1 MIGRGPAYP
10 CKHPHFI
17 RPHAEATE
25 SAVLP
30 KGQELF
36 VFCFC
41 MSIIL
46 VQPRNVLCKVLYP
59 CYKLTATGLGM
70 AEGLYST
77 EEGWVAPVR
86 IRKKTVSNKSKQ
98 MIALGRTWE
107 LR

>member
-10 CKHPHFI
+10 CKHPHSI

-46 VQPRNVLCKVLYP
+46 VQPRSVLCKVLYP

-70 AEGLYST
+70 ENQ
-77 EEGWVAPVR
+77 E
-86 IRKKTVSNKSKQ
+86 KTVSNKSKQ

-107 LR
+107 SR